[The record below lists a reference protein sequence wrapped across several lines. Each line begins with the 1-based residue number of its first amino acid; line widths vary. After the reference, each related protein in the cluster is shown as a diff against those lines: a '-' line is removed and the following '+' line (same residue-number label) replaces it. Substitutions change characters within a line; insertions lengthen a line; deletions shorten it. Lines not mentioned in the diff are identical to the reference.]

1 MFIKES
7 IVTVEPTSEP
17 VSVVDARSFLKI
29 DGTDDDTLIS
39 SIVQTSREWVEQKT
53 GRSLI
58 TQTRVL
64 NLDYFPCGDTIELP
78 NGKVQSITTI
88 KYYDNNDAQQTLSA
102 SDYWTDLSS
111 KSARIKIKN
120 YWPATNKRL
129 NAVEIT
135 YVSGYGTSDDVPRPL
150 CSAIMLLIGHLYEHR
165 EENSSVRLDEIPFG
179 VDRLVEPYIIVQDA
193 FY

>member
-7 IVTVEPTSEP
+7 IVTVQPTSEP
-17 VSVVDARSFLKI
+17 IAVLEAKAFLKV
-29 DGTDDDTLIS
+29 DGTEEDTMIS
-39 SIVQTSREWVEQKT
+39 SMITTVREWVELRT

-78 NGKVQSITTI
+78 NGKTQSITTV
-88 KYYDNNDAQQTLSA
+88 KYYNTDDSQTTLSS

-120 YWPATNKRL
+120 YWPATMRRL

-135 YVSGYGTSDDVPRPL
+135 YVCGYGVADDIPRPL
-150 CSAIMLLIGHLYEHR
+150 RSAMLLLLGHLYEHR
-165 EENSSVRLDEIPFG
+165 EDNTAVRLDEIPFG
-179 VDRLVEPYIIVQDA
+179 VDALVQPYIIVQDA